1 MNIKGPGT
9 NMRRRITVL
18 ALLFV
23 LIGFGI
29 VVIRLFYM
37 QFFKHSFYVQQATM
51 LQTRDSLI
59 TPNRGT
65 IYDRNM
71 QTLAESASTVK
82 ITVDPKAVI
91 EGLENESEILAAQE
105 TIAQIVSK
113 TLELDYDT
121 ILGKVQRTDT
131 LYQVIATRV
140 EAIEMDAVNE
150 AIEAAECKGVYT
162 EPDTKRYYQY
172 GAYLSAVLG
181 YVNSDNAGAAGLELE
196 YEEELAGTAGRIV
209 RAQNAKNESM
219 PYEYEQYLP
228 ATDGNSIVTTID
240 SDIQSYLE
248 KHLETALADN
258 PQARDGVSGIVMD
271 AKTGAILAMASM
283 PDYDPNSER
292 VILSEHYMN
301 ELRDKVT
308 KILDEAG
315 VSADI
320 SDDYYK
326 YGGMEN
332 LPESLRTNEAMV
344 DAIGEARVAQ
354 LNKMWRNPTV
364 SDAYEPGSTFKL
376 MNVATAY
383 DLGLVNEA
391 SSFYCGGSLKVGDWS
406 SPIKCWKSGGH
417 GQLSLTEA
425 LEKSCNVAMM
435 QIAFQTDQDRF
446 YEYFKAFGLT
456 ATTGIDLPGEAKGEF
471 FDIKDTNSW
480 NVVSLAVSSFGQR
493 FTVTPIQMA
502 SMVAAIVDDGKLKQ
516 PYLVSQVLNADGTIK
531 STTETNVV
539 RQVISAET
547 SAYMRGAMEEVV
559 TNGTGKNAYVA
570 GYRVGG
576 KTATSE
582 LLKEAGDVEDR
593 YTASFIGVAPMDDP
607 QVVVIVAIQDLPES
621 ATHGGGAVAAPVVGR
636 IMEDTLPYLGVIPSY
651 SEDENDRREVS
662 VPSLIGYSEQQ
673 AEAALSQSGLSY
685 RIVGDGT
692 TVTDQVPANGVKI
705 PATGTI
711 ILYMGENKPTE
722 SVTVP
727 DLVGLS
733 PSECRERLSELG
745 LYMKRKG
752 VATSQTIEGTA
763 ATKQNPVAG
772 SEVSIGSVITIDFQ
786 NSTDIGD

>member
-9 NMRRRITVL
+9 SMRRRITVL

-23 LIGFGI
+23 LIGFGAVI
-29 VVIRLFYM
+29 IRLLYM
-37 QFFKHSFYVQQATM
+37 QLFNHAFYVQQATM
-51 LQTRDSLI
+51 LQTRDSLV

-82 ITVDPKAVI
+82 LTVDPKAVI
-91 EGLENESEILAAQE
+91 EGLEMESDQLKAQE
-105 TIAQIVSK
+105 KLASIVSEK
-113 TLELDYDT
+113 LDLDYDT

-131 LYQVIATRV
+131 LYQVIATQV
-140 EAIEMDAVNE
+140 EPIEMDAVNE
-150 AIEAAECKGVYT
+150 AISDAGCKGIYT

-181 YVNSDNAGAAGLELE
+181 YVNSDNVGAAGLELQ

-240 SDIQSYLE
+240 SDIQSFLE

-283 PDYDPNSER
+283 PDFDPNESRVISSER
-292 VILSEHYMN
+292 YID
-301 ELRDKVT
+301 ELRENVT
-308 KILDEAG
+308 KILTDAG
-315 VSADI
+315 ITADI
-320 SDDYYK
+320 SDDFYK
-326 YGGMEN
+326 YGGLEN
-332 LPESLRTNEAMV
+332 LPASLQQNQDMV
-344 DAIGEARVAQ
+344 DALGDARLVQ

-383 DLGLVNEA
+383 DLGLVNES
-391 SSFYCGGSLKVGDWS
+391 SSFYCGGSLNVGDWKRA
-406 SPIKCWKSGGH
+406 INCWKSGGH

-425 LEKSCNVAMM
+425 LQNSCNVAMM
-435 QIAFQTDQDRF
+435 QIAFQTDMDRF

-456 ATTGIDLPGEAKGEF
+456 ETTGIDLPGESKGVF
-471 FDIKDTNSW
+471 FELDNTDQW
-480 NVVSLAVSSFGQR
+480 NIVSLAVSSFGQR

-502 SMVAAIVDDGKLKQ
+502 SMVSAIVDDGKLKE
-516 PYLVSQVLNADGTIK
+516 PYLVSQVLNADGTVK

-547 SAYMRGAMEEVV
+547 SAYMRGAMEQVV

-582 LLKEAGDVEDR
+582 LLPEAGDVEDR

-607 QVVVIVAIQDLPES
+607 QVVVIVAVQDLPDS

-651 SEDENDRREVS
+651 TEEENDRREVS
-662 VPSLIGYSEQQ
+662 VPSLIGYSAQQ

-705 PATGTI
+705 PATGTV
-711 ILYMGENKPTE
+711 ILYMGESKPTE
-722 SVTVP
+722 SITVP
-727 DLVGLS
+727 DLIGLT
-733 PSECRERLSELG
+733 PSECRDQLSELG

-752 VATSQTIEGTA
+752 VATSQTSDETK

-772 SEVSIGSVITIDFQ
+772 SEVAIGSVITVDFQ